1 MDRKIPK
8 QLIKQRLIKR
18 LIKIGVT
25 VICVVTSF
33 ILLVDFLK
41 PSISIDDVTVSTVD
55 EGNLSVSISASG
67 RVLPLYEEVITSPI
81 SSKIISVFKK
91 AGDLLVAGDP
101 ILELDL
107 ASFNADVERQK
118 DELELKQLELE
129 QFRSSTQS
137 SLNDTKMQIKI
148 DGMKLERM
156 KVLLS
161 NERYLDSIGS
171 STPDKV
177 KQTEL
182 DYEVQLMQFEQ
193 FKQKFENQK
202 LTAKVNIKAQELD
215 YKAAIKNADLL
226 NKKIREASVSSPR
239 NATLT
244 WVNDQIGASISQ
256 GSQLAIVS
264 DLKNYKIEGEL
275 SDSYSDKI
283 SPGNKVEFK
292 LGNEFLTGTVGNIAP
307 SVNNG
312 LIKFIVTIDKSDHE
326 RLRSG
331 LKLDLYVIN
340 SVREDVFRL
349 ENYSYYVGAGDYEL
363 WVIDE
368 GKATKRKVKLGENSF
383 DKVEVI
389 SGLEIGERVIISD
402 MSRHKDRQS
411 IDVDSTR

>member
-1 MDRKIPK
+1 MDRKISK
-8 QLIKQRLIKR
+8 QLIQQRLIKR
-18 LIKIGVT
+18 LIKIGLVGIGLVAGFT
-25 VICVVTSF
+25 V
-33 ILLVDFLK
+33 LVDFLK
-41 PSISIDDVTVSTVD
+41 PSLAIDDVTVSTVD
-55 EGNLSVSISASG
+55 KGNLSVSIAASG
-67 RVLPLYEEVITSPI
+67 RVLPLYEEVITSPL

-91 AGDLLVAGDP
+91 SGDLLVAGDP

-107 ASFNADVERQK
+107 ESFNADVERQK
-118 DELELKQLELE
+118 DELELKQLELK
-129 QFRSSTQS
+129 QFKSTTQS
-137 SLNDTKMQIKI
+137 ALNDTEMQIKI

-182 DYEVQLMQFEQ
+182 DYEVQSMQFEQ

-202 LTAKVNIKAQELD
+202 LTAKVNIKAKELD

-226 NKKIREASVSSPR
+226 NKKIKEAAVSSPR
-239 NATLT
+239 HATLT
-244 WVNDQIGASISQ
+244 WVSDQVGASISQ
-256 GSQLAIVS
+256 GAQLAIVS
-264 DLKNYKIEGEL
+264 DLENYKIEGEL
-275 SDSYSDKI
+275 SDSYSNKI

-292 LGNEFLTGTVGNIAP
+292 LGNELLTGTVGNIAP

-312 LIKFIVTIDKSDHE
+312 LIKFMVTIDSSNHE

-340 SVREDVFRL
+340 SVREDVHRL

-368 GKATKRKVKLGENSF
+368 GKATKRYVKLGENSF
-383 DKVEVI
+383 DKVEVV
-389 SGLEIGERVIISD
+389 SGLEMGEKVIISD
-402 MSRHKDRQS
+402 MSRYKDQQT
-411 IDVDSTR
+411 IDVDW